1 MYADDSDGDGDAA
14 DNCPVIANAAQNN
27 NPCKDDNDNDGV
39 PYESDNCPVD
49 ANPAQL
55 DADSDG
61 IGNVCEPPLNLSGTI
76 KSGDDNDL
84 CVMVLASG
92 KFTFSCDSAG
102 AFSVSGLPQEDN
114 GTVKRQIYADGFFST
129 G

>member
-14 DNCPVIANAAQNN
+14 
-27 NPCKDDNDNDGV
+27 
-39 PYESDNCPVD
+39 DNCPVD

-92 KFTFSCDSAG
+92 KFTFSCDSAV
-102 AFSVSGLPQEDN
+102 AFSVSGLPQDDN